1 MNLANKITVARVF
14 AIPFF
19 IFFLMTDFV
28 PGSKW
33 ISLAIFIIASLSD
46 FVDGKI
52 ARKYNMVSNF
62 GKFMDPLADK
72 LLVCSALV
80 CLLTLYYEQNSLF
93 VYLVLLIISRD
104 FVIQGFR
111 LVASDQGVVLA
122 AGILGKIKTTL
133 QMIMIGFLIGYLELP
148 DIEAIH
154 VISVVLEY
162 MVAFFTVYS
171 LFDYLYKNRDI
182 FKDMSKGKLGGKR
195 KDKSANSGEDK
206 E

>member
-1 MNLANKITVARVF
+1 MNLANKITVARMF

-19 IFFLMTDFV
+19 IFFLMSDFV

-33 ISLAIFIIASLSD
+33 ISLGIFIIASLSD
-46 FVDGKI
+46 MVDGKI

-80 CLLTLYYEQNSLF
+80 CLLRLYSEQSVLF
-93 VYLVLLIISRD
+93 LYLVLLIIARD

-111 LVASDQGVVLA
+111 LVASDQGVVIA
-122 AGILGKIKTTL
+122 AGWLGKIKTTL

-148 DIEAIH
+148 DVEPIH
-154 VISVVLEY
+154 IICVVLEY
-162 MVAFFTVYS
+162 IVAFFTVYS
-171 LFDYLYKNRDI
+171 LFDYLYKNRYI
-182 FKDMSKGKLGGKR
+182 FKDMDKGKLGGKR
-195 KDKSANSGEDK
+195 KEKPENAGEDNK
-206 E
+206 